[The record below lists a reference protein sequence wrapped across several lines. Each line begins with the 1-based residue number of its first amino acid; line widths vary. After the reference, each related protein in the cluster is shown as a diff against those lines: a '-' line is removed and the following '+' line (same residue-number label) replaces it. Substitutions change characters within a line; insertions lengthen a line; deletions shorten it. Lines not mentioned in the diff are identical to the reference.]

1 MTRDLALAV
10 VHHWALLLL
19 IATLFAEFVLLRWP
33 PSPDWLRSLARVDQ
47 AYGGAAL
54 LLLAAGFA
62 RVFWGAKG
70 ADFYLDNPVFWA
82 KIAVFVAVGLLS
94 IVPTVRYPRWLRQ
107 FKTEGRL
114 PTEAQVEGT
123 RRWVGWQL
131 LLIVSLP
138 VLAAMMARG
147 IGH

>member
-10 VHHWALLLL
+10 THHWALLLL
-19 IATLFAEFVLLRWP
+19 VAALFAEFILLRQP
-33 PSPDWLRSLARVDQ
+33 PSADWVRALARIDQ
-47 AYGGAAL
+47 AYGGAAM

-62 RVFWGAKG
+62 RVFWGGKG

-82 KIAVFVAVGLLS
+82 KVAVFVVVGLLS
-94 IVPTVRYPRWLRQ
+94 IVPTLRYPRWLKQ
-107 FKTEGRL
+107 LKASGRL
-114 PTEAQVEGT
+114 PQEAQVEDT

-131 LLIVSLP
+131 LLFVVLP

>member
-1 MTRDLALAV
+1 MTTDLALAV

-19 IATLFAEFVLLRWP
+19 IAALFAEFVLLRQP
-33 PSPDWLRSLARVDQ
+33 PSADWLRTLARVDQ
-47 AYGGAAL
+47 AYGGAAV

-70 ADFYLDNPVFWA
+70 AGFYLDNPLFWG
-82 KIAVFVAVGLLS
+82 KVTVFVAVGLLS
-94 IVPTVRYPRWLRQ
+94 IVPTLRYPRWLKRFQ
-107 FKTEGRL
+107 ATGRL
-114 PTEAQVEGT
+114 PEEAQVDST
-123 RRWVGWQL
+123 RGWVGWQL
-131 LLIVSLP
+131 LLFVALP

>member
-1 MTRDLALAV
+1 MTHDLALAI

-19 IATLFAEFVLLRWP
+19 IAALAAEFVLLRQT
-33 PSPDWLRSLARVDQ
+33 PSADWLRTLGRVDQ
-47 AYGGAAL
+47 AYGGAAM

-62 RVFWGAKG
+62 RVFWSAKSS
-70 ADFYLDNPVFWA
+70 DFYLDNPVFWA
-82 KIAVFVAVGLLS
+82 KIAVFVLVGLLS

-107 FKTEGRL
+107 FKTEGHL

-123 RRWVGWQL
+123 RRWVGGQL

>member
-19 IATLFAEFVLLRWP
+19 IATLFAEFVLLRQ
-33 PSPDWLRSLARVDQ
+33 PSSADGVRTLARVDQ
-47 AYGGAAL
+47 AYGGAAM

-82 KIAVFVAVGLLS
+82 KVAVFVGVGLLS
-94 IVPTVRYPRWLRQ
+94 IVPTVRYPRWLKQ
-107 FKTEGRL
+107 LKTDGRL
-114 PTEAQVEGT
+114 PAEGQLQDT
-123 RRWVGWQL
+123 RRWVSWQL
-131 LLIVSLP
+131 LLFVVLP

>member
-19 IATLFAEFVLLRWP
+19 IATLFAEFVLLRRP
-33 PSPDWLRSLARVDQ
+33 PAADWLRTLARVDQ

-82 KIAVFVAVGLLS
+82 KIAVFVVVGLLS

-107 FKTEGRL
+107 LRTEGRL
-114 PTEAQVEGT
+114 PSEAQVEGT
-123 RRWVGWQL
+123 RRWVGGQL
-131 LLIVSLP
+131 VLIVSLP

>member
-1 MTRDLALAV
+1 MTHDLALAI

-19 IATLFAEFVLLRWP
+19 IAALAAEFVLLRQP
-33 PSPDWLRSLARVDQ
+33 PSADWLRTLGRVDQ
-47 AYGGAAL
+47 AYGGAAM

-62 RVFWGAKG
+62 RVFWGAKSS
-70 ADFYLDNPVFWA
+70 DFYLDNPVFGA
-82 KIAVFVAVGLLS
+82 KIAVFVLVGLLS
-94 IVPTVRYPRWLRQ
+94 IVPTVRYPRWLRL

-123 RRWVGWQL
+123 RRWVGGQL

>member
-1 MTRDLALAV
+1 MTHDLALAV

-19 IATLFAEFVLLRWP
+19 LAALAAEFVLLRQP
-33 PSPDWLRSLARVDQ
+33 PSPDWVRTLARVDQ
-47 AYGGAAL
+47 AYGGAAM
-54 LLLAAGFA
+54 LLLAVGFA
-62 RVFWGAKG
+62 RVAWGAKG

-82 KIAVFVAVGLLS
+82 KVAVFVLVGLLS
-94 IVPTVRYPRWLRQ
+94 IVPTLRYPRWRKQL
-107 FKTEGRL
+107 KTTGRL
-114 PTEAQVEGT
+114 PVEAQVEST

-131 LLIVSLP
+131 LLLVSLP

>member
-1 MTRDLALAV
+1 MTHDLALAV

-19 IATLFAEFVLLRWP
+19 LAALAAEFVLLRQP
-33 PSPDWLRSLARVDQ
+33 PSADWVRTLARVDQ
-47 AYGGAAL
+47 AYGSAAM

-62 RVFWGAKG
+62 RVVWGAKG

-82 KIAVFVAVGLLS
+82 KVAVFVLVGLLS
-94 IVPTVRYPRWLRQ
+94 IVPTLRYPRWLMQ
-107 FKTEGRL
+107 LKTSGRL
-114 PTEAQVEGT
+114 PEEAQVDET

>member
-1 MTRDLALAV
+1 MTHDLALAI

-19 IATLFAEFVLLRWP
+19 LAALAAEFVLLRQP
-33 PSPDWLRSLARVDQ
+33 PSPDWVRTLARVDQ
-47 AYGGAAL
+47 VYGGSAL

-62 RVFWGAKG
+62 RVAWGAKG

-82 KIAVFVAVGLLS
+82 KVAVFVLVGLLS
-94 IVPTVRYPRWLRQ
+94 IVPTLRYPRWLRQ
-107 FKTEGRL
+107 LRTSGRL
-114 PTEAQVEGT
+114 PAEAQVDGT
-123 RRWVGWQL
+123 RRWVGCQFL
-131 LLIVSLP
+131 LLVILP

>member
-1 MTRDLALAV
+1 MTHDLALTV

-19 IATLFAEFVLLRWP
+19 LAALAAEFVLLRQP
-33 PSPDWLRSLARVDQ
+33 PSADWVRTLARVDQ
-47 AYGGAAL
+47 AYGGAAM

-62 RVFWGAKG
+62 RVVWGAKG

-82 KIAVFVAVGLLS
+82 KVAVFVLVGLLS
-94 IVPTVRYPRWLRQ
+94 IVPTLRYPRWLTQ
-107 FKTEGRL
+107 LKTSGRL
-114 PTEAQVEGT
+114 PEEAQVDET

-131 LLIVSLP
+131 LLIVCLP

>member
-19 IATLFAEFVLLRWP
+19 IATLAAEFFLLRQP
-33 PSPDWLRSLARVDQ
+33 PSADWLRSLARVDQ

-70 ADFYLDNPVFWA
+70 AGFYLDNPVFWA
-82 KIAVFVAVGLLS
+82 KIAFFVAVGLLS
-94 IVPTVRYPRWLRQ
+94 IAPTVRYPRWLRQ
-107 FKTEGRL
+107 LRAEGRL
-114 PTEAQVEGT
+114 PTEAQVEDT

>member
-10 VHHWALLLL
+10 AHHWALLLL
-19 IATLFAEFVLLRWP
+19 IAALFAEFVLLRQP
-33 PSPDWLRSLARVDQ
+33 PSADGVRTLARVDQ
-47 AYGGAAL
+47 AYGGAAV

-70 ADFYLDNPVFWA
+70 ADFYLDNPVFWT
-82 KIAVFVAVGLLS
+82 KVAVFVMVGLLS
-94 IVPTVRYPRWLRQ
+94 IVPTVRYPRWLKQ
-107 FKTEGRL
+107 LKATGRL
-114 PTEAQVEGT
+114 PQEAQVEST

-131 LLIVSLP
+131 LLFVALP

>member
-19 IATLFAEFVLLRWP
+19 IAALFAEFILLRQT
-33 PSPDWLRSLARVDQ
+33 PSAAGVRTLARVDQ
-47 AYGGAAL
+47 AYGGAAM

-82 KIAVFVAVGLLS
+82 KVAVFVGVGLLS
-94 IVPTVRYPRWLRQ
+94 IVPTVRYPRWLKQ
-107 FKTEGRL
+107 LKADGRL
-114 PTEAQVEGT
+114 PAEAQVQDT
-123 RRWVGWQL
+123 RCWVGWQL
-131 LLIVSLP
+131 LLFVALP

>member
-10 VHHWALLLL
+10 AHHWALLLL
-19 IATLFAEFVLLRWP
+19 IAALFAEFVLLRQP
-33 PSPDWLRSLARVDQ
+33 PSAQGVHALARVDQ
-47 AYGGAAL
+47 AYGGAAM

-82 KIAVFVAVGLLS
+82 KVVVFVLVGLLS
-94 IVPTVRYPRWLRQ
+94 IVPTLRYPRWLKQ
-107 FKTEGRL
+107 LKTAGRL
-114 PTEAQVEGT
+114 PVEEQVEST

-138 VLAAMMARG
+138 VLAAVMARG
-147 IGH
+147 IGL